1 MYFEVRYEI
10 NSGSYRHRM
19 SLRATHVLLVVML
32 VGLGLRVATLSHE
45 ALSFDE
51 LFSRKVALLPVLP
64 ALHAIRDDLVHP
76 PFYYLLLK
84 AGMSIWGASPLGM
97 RLWSLVFGIG
107 ALALAA
113 TIGERLDGAR
123 NAGLLAAM
131 VLAVNADLIF
141 YSQEA
146 RPYSLCVFLVL
157 LLVCWVSAITRGGQ
171 SKWLWI
177 AGYLLMFLLVY
188 TNYIAAIYVASAV
201 LVILLCKLPRQTKLL
216 TLVVAIMAATSFLPW
231 LFSVAPVY
239 GSKNGIGGN
248 LNWQGHPSFYDL
260 RSAWAASIGVIQF
273 KGATTMVFLLA
284 ILLSVAGLKL
294 LSARRSLRDSPATLT
309 LVALATL
316 PPITVFCLSVE
327 PFNLPIFGLRQI
339 LPSIPA
345 LCLLSCYGLEALVRR
360 PGRFPGWV
368 FGAASTALVVLGLV
382 PTITRLTHGPSRIPY
397 DMVAADVRPRAS
409 LGQPVYTTSENIE
422 GPVNYYCR
430 FACVEPLPAAYSA
443 VPDAI
448 TLLYRPAVR
457 EEARRYQDLLNN
469 GFVADSEVY
478 YTNGMRSEWG
488 TTAVRLRRTL
498 RPPVIGR
505 VSTWVSGP
513 LAGTVCTPPCKRS

>member
-1 MYFEVRYEI
+1 MPIEATELSDALRRQTAAVYFGLRYEI
-10 NSGSYRHRM
+10 NLGLYRRCM

-45 ALSFDE
+45 SLSFDE
-51 LFSRKVALLPVLP
+51 LFSRKVALLPMLP

-84 AGMSIWGASPLGM
+84 AGISTWGASPLGI
-97 RLWSLVFGIG
+97 RLWSLFFGIG
-107 ALALAA
+107 TLALAA
-113 TIGERLDGAR
+113 TIGGKLDGAR
-123 NAGLLAAM
+123 NTGLLAAM

-171 SKWLWI
+171 SKRLWI
-177 AGYLLMFLLVY
+177 AGYLLMVLLVY

-201 LVILLCKLPRQTKLL
+201 LAILLCNLPRQTKLL
-216 TLVVAIMAATSFLPW
+216 TLVVSIMAAISFLPW
-231 LFSVAPVY
+231 LISVAPVY
-239 GSKNGIGGN
+239 GLRNGIGEN

-260 RSAWAASIGVIQF
+260 RSAWAASIGVIEF
-273 KGATTMVFLLA
+273 RGATTMVFLLV
-284 ILLSVAGLKL
+284 IVLSAAGLKL
-294 LSARRSLRDSPATLT
+294 LSERRSLRDSPVTLA

-316 PPITVFCLSVE
+316 PPITVFCLSVK

-368 FGAASTALVVLGLV
+368 FVAASTVLVVLGFV
-382 PTITRLTHGPSRIPY
+382 PTFTKITHGPSRIPY
-397 DMVAADVRPRAS
+397 DTIAEGVRSRAY
-409 LGQPVYTTSENIE
+409 LRQPVYATSENIE
-422 GPVNYYCR
+422 EPVNYYCR
-430 FACVEPLPAAYSA
+430 VPCVEALPAAYSA
-443 VPDAI
+443 VPDRI
-448 TLLYRPAVR
+448 TLLYRPAAR
-457 EEARRYQDLLNN
+457 DEARRYQDLLNS
-469 GFVADSEVY
+469 GFVADSEVH

-488 TTAVRLRRTL
+488 TTAVHLRRT
-498 RPPVIGR
+498 RPQSDVK
-505 VSTWVSGP
+505 S
-513 LAGTVCTPPCKRS
+513 